1 MKSVSLDAVGI
12 VFGSLML
19 LFGQAAE
26 HVSELTPHGLG
37 NLIQGGAF
45 AVLSYTLL
53 HLVTKT
59 LPRRDKEYADMV
71 EQITDRYSRAMDRQT
86 DRAAQSQAEVAQ
98 AITDM
103 RVHCAERLKAERLKA
118 ER

>member
-12 VFGSLML
+12 VFGTVAL

-26 HVSELTPHGLG
+26 VVTSTGVA

-45 AVLSYTLL
+45 AVLAYTLL

-86 DRAAQSQAEVAQ
+86 DRAAETQANVAQ
-98 AITDM
+98 AITDL
-103 RVHCAERLKAERLKA
+103 RVHCAERLKAEHLKA